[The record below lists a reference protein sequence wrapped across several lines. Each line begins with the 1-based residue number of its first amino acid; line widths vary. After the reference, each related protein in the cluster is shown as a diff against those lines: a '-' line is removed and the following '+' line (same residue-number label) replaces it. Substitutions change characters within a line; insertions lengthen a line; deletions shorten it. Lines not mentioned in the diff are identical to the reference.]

1 MISPSFHI
9 SYVSQDGTVKQRS
22 RRGGRQRQLPVLMP
36 ATQAPKVSIQ
46 VIQIYSRFLSLTSHQ
61 SEKRKKENEKEKKA
75 TAEHCNCTRWNKTH
89 EETPSAHKSSCCTQR
104 IQRRTGK
111 NWVFLTPDLTT
122 PHKWHRTRVFR
133 PCRSVPEARRTCF
146 AHFVAESSEN
156 IPFSSLNNILDSW

>member
-1 MISPSFHI
+1 MIHHFTCFSE
-9 SYVSQDGTVKQRS
+9 DGTVKQRS

-36 ATQAPKVSIQ
+36 ATQSAPKVSINPSHPDLLEIPFLDKSPIWKRTRKRKRQ
-46 VIQIYSRFLSLTSHQ
+46 LQITATARGEIRRMKRHQALTS
-61 SEKRKKENEKEKKA
+61 RA
-75 TAEHCNCTRWNKTH
+75 VA
-89 EETPSAHKSSCCTQR
+89 PSASKGEP
-104 IQRRTGK
+104 GK
-111 NWVFLTPDLTT
+111 TVFFLTPDLTT